1 MIYRQGRNYE
11 NLNRVIFD
19 GTGEY
24 DTPRLLPTE
33 IKADSFIGFNYAKTC
48 KEPHN
53 KGVHFFVDDYQF
65 VRCWTNPDAYLE
77 LLQKFK
83 CVCTPDFSTY
93 TDFPKAIQ
101 IYNHYRKH
109 WLGAYWQMYGVNVV
123 PTISWSDEASFDW
136 CFDGEP
142 EGGLVAVSSV
152 GTQMN
157 ANARKLFM
165 AGYNEMMKRL
175 KPSGIIFYG
184 FVPEGCTGNIIPL
197 ATFQQDLKKRA
208 KGSKSTEGVL

>member
-1 MIYRQGRNYE
+1 MHGI
-11 NLNRVIFD
+11 
-19 GTGEY
+19 
-24 DTPRLLPTE
+24 
-33 IKADSFIGFNYAKTC
+33 
-48 KEPHN
+48 
-53 KGVHFFVDDYQF
+53 
-65 VRCWTNPDAYLE
+65 
-77 LLQKFK
+77 
-83 CVCTPDFSTY
+83 
-93 TDFPKAIQ
+93 
-101 IYNHYRKH
+101 
-109 WLGAYWQMYGVNVV
+109 NVV

-208 KGSKSTEGVL
+208 KGSKTTEGVL